1 MQRNFLVPEGRQD
14 VARDVSPWK
23 SRALDPQSPRR
34 GRQEQHR
41 VSASSQPAYWA
52 SMIIPFLSP
61 LTGLFPVLNYHSRGS
76 RPWLQPFARYA
87 GCHACGGKSC
97 ISSLI
102 SCHSAQ
108 PRTQL
113 PDAATG
119 RSYRTQLPDALLLVP
134 ASRHR
139 AGRQLSRGLAICAQ
153 WPRPE
158 GPVADVPDAWG
169 TLPMPPT
176 GWPWPRLANHRP
188 RCRRFEP
195 VGTTPA
201 ASGLLDSAPSPRQ
214 RSAGGSFPLL
224 LTRQALLRCRPP
236 SAAGARGRAVG

>member
-1 MQRNFLVPEGRQD
+1 MSFGATEFPSPGGTTGCSQRRESLEVESPRSSKPPEGATGAAPRLGVEPTSILGLNDHPFPVAPNGAFSCIELSFQGLAPLATAFRPLRGLPRLWRKIVHIVPNLVPFG
-14 VARDVSPWK
+14 
-23 SRALDPQSPRR
+23 
-34 GRQEQHR
+34 
-41 VSASSQPAYWA
+41 PA
-52 SMIIPFLSP
+52 
-61 LTGLFPVLNYHSRGS
+61 
-76 RPWLQPFARYA
+76 
-87 GCHACGGKSC
+87 
-97 ISSLI
+97 
-102 SCHSAQ
+102 
-108 PRTQL
+108 

-119 RSYRTQLPDALLLVP
+119 RSYRTPCCLSPQAGIAP
-134 ASRHR
+134 AASCP
-139 AGRQLSRGLAICAQ
+139 GGLRGCAQ

-224 LTRQALLRCRPP
+224 LTRQASLRCRPP